1 MSWLIS
7 LIWSV
12 VPHSWGDLVSLI
24 SPLWPVAAAG
34 SLGLWVWS
42 LIVARQPGGT
52 IAAEIIRLG
61 TIGCACSAA
70 ALAVWAAADGA
81 CEARVAAATAA
92 ETERQRVIVGDALTE
107 ARAAATTA
115 DAAREA
121 AERRLAD
128 ALAALPPDNPPPP
141 TGYGGGLSPSSVRA
155 LRAGRSG
162 R

>member
-7 LIWSV
+7 SIWSV
-12 VPHSWGDLVSLI
+12 IPHSWGDLVSLI
-24 SPLWPVAAAG
+24 SPLWPVVAVVA
-34 SLGLWVWS
+34 LGLWIWS

-61 TIGCACSAA
+61 AIACAAGSA

-92 ETERQRVIVGDALTE
+92 ETERQRAIVGDALTE

-128 ALAALPPDNPPPP
+128 ALAALPPDKPPPAS
-141 TGYGGGLSPSSVRA
+141 GYGGGLSPASVRA
-155 LRAGRSG
+155 LRAGRSV